1 VTEQVREQ
9 VRKENTTKRVLRLF
23 ERVAK
28 QIEKG
33 PPYGFYR
40 AYVRNLN
47 WDSMMRSRGQSLHIC
62 YSLSLLSI
70 FKK

>member
-28 QIEKG
+28 QIEKDH
-33 PPYGFYR
+33 PT
-40 AYVRNLN
+40 
-47 WDSMMRSRGQSLHIC
+47 DSTELT
-62 YSLSLLSI
+62 YAT
-70 FKK
+70 